1 MLKTQKILDAAGT
14 ISIDDFEAV
23 LDELVERWKE
33 CAVHEEELISN
44 LRRYLGLFDEDV
56 LRLYNDAYK
65 VSNRW
70 YNIQRRNYNE
80 IKDDSQHTQDE
91 INDAW
96 FEVDDAKSELNEMRK
111 LPRSVT
117 KMSQDDYKWLMSQLR
132 YLDNYDSTKTLDEVD
147 MDDASD
153 CSLDENVLNAFLK
166 LNNADRQVVLNKE
179 Y

>member
-23 LDELVERWKE
+23 LDELVEWYKG
-33 CAVHEEELISN
+33 CTTHEELFSG
-44 LRRYLGLFDEDV
+44 LKRYMGLFDEDV

-80 IKDDSQHTQDE
+80 IKDDSNSNQDE
-91 INDAW
+91 IDDAW
-96 FEVDDAKSELNEMRK
+96 FEADDAKAELDEMRK

-153 CSLDENVLNAFLK
+153 CSLDENLLNAFLK

>member
-23 LDELVERWKE
+23 LDELVEWYKG
-33 CAVHEEELISN
+33 CTTHEELVSG
-44 LRRYLGLFDEDV
+44 LKRYMGLFDEDV

-80 IKDDSQHTQDE
+80 IKDDIQHTQDE

-96 FEVDDAKSELNEMRK
+96 FEVDDAKSELDEMRK

-117 KMSQDDYKWLMSQLR
+117 KTSQDDYKWLMSQLR
-132 YLDNYDSTKTLDEVD
+132 YIDNESSHKTLDEGD
-147 MDDASD
+147 MGDVS
-153 CSLDENVLNAFLK
+153 
-166 LNNADRQVVLNKE
+166 
-179 Y
+179 

>member
-1 MLKTQKILDAAGT
+1 MKTQAILDAAGT

-23 LDELVERWKE
+23 LDELVERWGWTT
-33 CAVHEEELISN
+33 HEELVSG
-44 LRRYLGLFDEDV
+44 LKRYMGLFDEDV

-80 IKDDSQHTQDE
+80 INDDNSSTQVE
-91 INDAW
+91 INDAA
-96 FEVDDAKSELNEMRK
+96 FEFDDAKRDLDKMRK
-111 LPRSVT
+111 LPRSVK
-117 KMSQDDYKWLMSQLR
+117 KMSEDDYKWLMSQLR

-153 CSLDENVLNAFLK
+153 CSLDENLLNAFLK